1 MIPAFFIHSVH
12 IAYNKL
18 LVKSR
23 GYLLIAMNVRIAPVP
38 LMIMDSEVV

>member
-1 MIPAFFIHSVH
+1 MTPTLFIHSVH

-18 LVKSR
+18 LVKSTR
-23 GYLLIAMNVRIAPVP
+23 YLLIAMNVRVALVP